1 MKLSLFLVV
10 ILGLMVVDQSEAN
23 TVNRYRQ
30 NSSPQ
35 NNMVSALGNI
45 SFKGLIAPFH
55 NGTFP

>member
-23 TVNRYRQ
+23 SVNRYRQ

-35 NNMVSALGNI
+35 NNLVSALREY
-45 SFKGLIAPFH
+45 FL
-55 NGTFP
+55 